1 MARSNRAERRCI
13 CPTQRSARKTPAGSN
28 SITRIT
34 AGETRVVLIHG
45 FSLSGPSWE
54 KQVLTL
60 LDTGYRVMAYD
71 RRGFGDS
78 NRPTVTSGRIS

>member
-1 MARSNRAERRCI
+1 MPYATVGEE
-13 CPTQRSARKTPAGSN
+13 N
-28 SITRIT
+28 SGGIELNYEDHGR
-34 AGETRVVLIHG
+34 GDPVVLIHG

-71 RRGFGDS
+71 RRGFGDF
-78 NRPTVTSGRIS
+78 NRSTVTSRRIS